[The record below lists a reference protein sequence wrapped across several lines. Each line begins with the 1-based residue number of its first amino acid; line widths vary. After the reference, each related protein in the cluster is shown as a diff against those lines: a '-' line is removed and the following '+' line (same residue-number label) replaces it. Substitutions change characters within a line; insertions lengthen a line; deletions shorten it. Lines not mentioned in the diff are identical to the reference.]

1 MSSAHPNDT
10 SNASVSSLRQRIY
23 TIIFEADTVAGRFFD
38 LVLIFLIL
46 LSVVLVMLDSVPGI
60 HEDIGDWLIA
70 GEMLITVLFTIE
82 YILRLYSARRPGRYA
97 FSFFGLV
104 DLLTILPGYASLIFP
119 GLHFLATIRIV
130 RVLRIFR
137 ILKLVQFIGEGSN
150 LWQALVRSRHKIT
163 VFITTIITIV
173 VFVGSLMYLI
183 EGEKSGFTSIPKSI
197 YWAVVTL
204 TTVGYG
210 DLAPRTDLGQAV
222 AALVML
228 LGYGILAVPTGIFT
242 AELASAMRTDQI
254 DAPCPSCDR
263 KRHES
268 GAVYCA
274 SCGHALE

>member
-1 MSSAHPNDT
+1 MNTTHKT
-10 SNASVSSLRQRIY
+10 LREQLH
-23 TIIFEADTVAGRFFD
+23 TIIFYTDTPAGKAFDVAL
-38 LVLIFLIL
+38 LVCIL
-46 LSVVLVMLDSVPGI
+46 ASVLVVMLDS
-60 HEDIGDWLIA
+60 
-70 GEMLITVLFTIE
+70 ITALRDAHGQILNHLEWGFTIAFTLE
-82 YILRLYSARRPGRYA
+82 YLVRIYCSPRPRAYL
-97 FSFFGLV
+97 FSFYGIV
-104 DLLTILPGYASLIFP
+104 DLLSIVPSYLSLF
-119 GLHFLATIRIV
+119 IV
-130 RVLRIFR
+130 NANYLLIVRLLRVLRLFR
-137 ILKLVQFIGEGSN
+137 VLRLSRYVSQGN
-150 LWQALVRSRHKIT
+150 LLLYAIRQSRYKIT
-163 VFITTIITIV
+163 VFMFSVAVLVTL
-173 VFVGSLMYLI
+173 FGSLMYLI
-183 EGEKSGFTSIPKSI
+183 EGPQNGYTSIPKSI